1 MTNLIFLLAQEAAS
15 EPKGGLFDFNAT
27 LPLMALQIL
36 LLMVL
41 LNLVFY
47 TPVAKVLD
55 ERDEYIRKNLTEASE
70 TLAKAEAI
78 TKQYEQDLAQER
90 RESQLIIASAQKEAQ
105 EIVAM
110 EINQAQKD
118 TEALVNEATQQ
129 LNTQKEKAL
138 LALED
143 LLKASA
149 NQELTGDE
157 IAVDIDLANLEF
169 NSGLGQANLL
179 HKAVLDQAPDKK
191 DLFLEWTEDLGAIG
205 MAVKIKS
212 L

>member
-1 MTNLIFLLAQEAAS
+1 MTNLILLLTQAAAS
-15 EPKGGLFDFNAT
+15 EPEGDLFEFNAT

-36 LLMVL
+36 LLMVV

-47 TPVAKVLD
+47 TPIAKVLD
-55 ERDEYIRKNLTEASE
+55 ERDEYIRKNLTEASD
-70 TLAKAEAI
+70 TLTKAEAI

-129 LNTQKEKAL
+129 LNTQKDKAL
-138 LALED
+138 LALEEQVNTLSEQIKNK
-143 LLKASA
+143 LLSG
-149 NQELTGDE
+149 NLT
-157 IAVDIDLANLEF
+157 V
-169 NSGLGQANLL
+169 
-179 HKAVLDQAPDKK
+179 
-191 DLFLEWTEDLGAIG
+191 
-205 MAVKIKS
+205 
-212 L
+212 

>member
-1 MTNLIFLLAQEAAS
+1 MFNALFDYIPYLFITRKDQDGIVKKFKLNCDDNAD
-15 EPKGGLFDFNAT
+15 GGLDYSYNYRGQKIT
-27 LPLMALQIL
+27 
-36 LLMVL
+36 VL
-41 LNLVFY
+41 SKPNH
-47 TPVAKVLD
+47 
-55 ERDEYIRKNLTEASE
+55 
-70 TLAKAEAI
+70 
-78 TKQYEQDLAQER
+78 QE
-90 RESQLIIASAQKEAQ
+90 
-105 EIVAM
+105 
-110 EINQAQKD
+110 
-118 TEALVNEATQQ
+118 
-129 LNTQKEKAL
+129 AL

-157 IAVDIDLANLEF
+157 ISVDIDLAHLEF

-205 MAVKIKS
+205 MAAKIKS

>member
-1 MTNLIFLLAQEAAS
+1 MTNLIFLLAQEAAK
-15 EPKGGLFDFNAT
+15 EAEGGLFDFNAT

-36 LLMVL
+36 LLMVV

-55 ERDEYIRKNLTEASE
+55 ERDEYIRKNLAEASE

-110 EINQAQKD
+110 EIKQAQKD
-118 TEALVNEATQQ
+118 TESLVNEATQQ
-129 LNTQKEKAL
+129 LNKQKEKAL
-138 LALED
+138 LALEEQVNTLSEQIKNK
-143 LLKASA
+143 LLSGK
-149 NQELTGDE
+149 LT
-157 IAVDIDLANLEF
+157 A
-169 NSGLGQANLL
+169 
-179 HKAVLDQAPDKK
+179 
-191 DLFLEWTEDLGAIG
+191 
-205 MAVKIKS
+205 
-212 L
+212 

>member
-15 EPKGGLFDFNAT
+15 ASEPEGGLFDFNAT

-36 LLMVL
+36 LLMVV

-55 ERDEYIRKNLTEASE
+55 ERDDDIRKNLTEASE

-138 LALED
+138 LALEEQVNTLSEQIKNK
-143 LLKASA
+143 LLSGK
-149 NQELTGDE
+149 LT
-157 IAVDIDLANLEF
+157 A
-169 NSGLGQANLL
+169 
-179 HKAVLDQAPDKK
+179 
-191 DLFLEWTEDLGAIG
+191 
-205 MAVKIKS
+205 
-212 L
+212 

>member
-1 MTNLIFLLAQEAAS
+1 MLAQEAAS
-15 EPKGGLFDFNAT
+15 KPEGGLFDFNAT

-36 LLMVL
+36 LLMVV

-47 TPVAKVLD
+47 TPISKVLD

-70 TLAKAEAI
+70 TLSKAEAI

-129 LNTQKEKAL
+129 LNAQKEKAL
-138 LALED
+138 LALEEQVNTLSEQIKNK
-143 LLKASA
+143 LLSGK
-149 NQELTGDE
+149 LT
-157 IAVDIDLANLEF
+157 A
-169 NSGLGQANLL
+169 
-179 HKAVLDQAPDKK
+179 
-191 DLFLEWTEDLGAIG
+191 
-205 MAVKIKS
+205 
-212 L
+212 

>member
-1 MTNLIFLLAQEAAS
+1 MTNLIFLLAQEAAAKS
-15 EPKGGLFDFNAT
+15 EGGLFDFNAT

-36 LLMVL
+36 LLMVV

-47 TPVAKVLD
+47 TPIAKVLD

-90 RESQLIIASAQKEAQ
+90 RESQFIIASAQKEAQ

-129 LNTQKEKAL
+129 LNTQKDKAL
-138 LALED
+138 LALEEQVNTLSEQIKNK
-143 LLKASA
+143 LLSDK
-149 NQELTGDE
+149 
-157 IAVDIDLANLEF
+157 LA
-169 NSGLGQANLL
+169 A
-179 HKAVLDQAPDKK
+179 
-191 DLFLEWTEDLGAIG
+191 
-205 MAVKIKS
+205 
-212 L
+212 

>member
-1 MTNLIFLLAQEAAS
+1 MTNLIFLLAEEQQ
-15 EPKGGLFDFNAT
+15 GGLFDFNAT
-27 LPLMALQIL
+27 LPLMSLQIL
-36 LLMVL
+36 LLMVV

-78 TKQYEQDLAQER
+78 TKKYEQDLAQER

-110 EINQAQKD
+110 EIKQAQKD
-118 TEALVNEATQQ
+118 TESLVNEATQQ

-138 LALED
+138 LALEEQVNTLSEQIKNK
-143 LLKASA
+143 LLSGK
-149 NQELTGDE
+149 LT
-157 IAVDIDLANLEF
+157 A
-169 NSGLGQANLL
+169 
-179 HKAVLDQAPDKK
+179 
-191 DLFLEWTEDLGAIG
+191 
-205 MAVKIKS
+205 
-212 L
+212 

>member
-1 MTNLIFLLAQEAAS
+1 MTNLIFLLAQEAAK
-15 EPKGGLFDFNAT
+15 EAEGGLFDFNAT

-36 LLMVL
+36 LMMVV

-47 TPVAKVLD
+47 TPIAKVLD

-78 TKQYEQDLAQER
+78 TKQYEQDLSQER

-110 EINQAQKD
+110 EIKQAQKD

-129 LNTQKEKAL
+129 LNTQKDKAL
-138 LALED
+138 LALEEQVTTLSEQIKNK
-143 LLKASA
+143 LLSGK
-149 NQELTGDE
+149 LT
-157 IAVDIDLANLEF
+157 A
-169 NSGLGQANLL
+169 
-179 HKAVLDQAPDKK
+179 
-191 DLFLEWTEDLGAIG
+191 
-205 MAVKIKS
+205 
-212 L
+212 

>member
-1 MTNLIFLLAQEAAS
+1 MTNLIFLLAEEQQ
-15 EPKGGLFDFNAT
+15 GGLFDFNAT

-36 LLMVL
+36 LLMVV

-78 TKQYEQDLAQER
+78 TKKYEQDLTQER

-110 EINQAQKD
+110 EIKQAQKD
-118 TEALVNEATQQ
+118 TESLVNEATQQ

-138 LALED
+138 LALEEQVNTLSEQIKNK
-143 LLKASA
+143 LLSGK
-149 NQELTGDE
+149 LT
-157 IAVDIDLANLEF
+157 A
-169 NSGLGQANLL
+169 
-179 HKAVLDQAPDKK
+179 
-191 DLFLEWTEDLGAIG
+191 
-205 MAVKIKS
+205 
-212 L
+212 

>member
-1 MTNLIFLLAQEAAS
+1 MTNLIFLLAQEAAK
-15 EPKGGLFDFNAT
+15 EAEGGLFDFNAT

-36 LLMVL
+36 LLMVV

-47 TPVAKVLD
+47 TPIAKVLD

-90 RESQLIIASAQKEAQ
+90 RESQVIIASAQKDAQ

-118 TEALVNEATQQ
+118 TEALVKEATQQ
-129 LNTQKEKAL
+129 LNAQKDKAL
-138 LALED
+138 LALEEQVNTLSEQIKNK
-143 LLKASA
+143 LLSGK
-149 NQELTGDE
+149 LT
-157 IAVDIDLANLEF
+157 A
-169 NSGLGQANLL
+169 
-179 HKAVLDQAPDKK
+179 
-191 DLFLEWTEDLGAIG
+191 
-205 MAVKIKS
+205 
-212 L
+212 

>member
-1 MTNLIFLLAQEAAS
+1 MTNLIFLLAQEAAK
-15 EPKGGLFDFNAT
+15 EAEGGLFDFNAT

-36 LLMVL
+36 LMMVV

-47 TPVAKVLD
+47 TPIAKVLD

-90 RESQLIIASAQKEAQ
+90 RESQVIIASAQKEAQ

-129 LNTQKEKAL
+129 LNTQKDKAL
-138 LALED
+138 LALEEQVNTLSEQIKNK
-143 LLKASA
+143 LLSG
-149 NQELTGDE
+149 NLT
-157 IAVDIDLANLEF
+157 A
-169 NSGLGQANLL
+169 
-179 HKAVLDQAPDKK
+179 
-191 DLFLEWTEDLGAIG
+191 
-205 MAVKIKS
+205 
-212 L
+212 

>member
-1 MTNLIFLLAQEAAS
+1 MTNLIFLLAEEQQ
-15 EPKGGLFDFNAT
+15 GGLFDFNAT

-36 LLMVL
+36 LLMVV

-78 TKQYEQDLAQER
+78 TKKYEQDLAQER

-110 EINQAQKD
+110 EIKQAKKD
-118 TEALVNEATQQ
+118 TESLVNEATQQ

-138 LALED
+138 LALEEQVNTLSEQIKNK
-143 LLKASA
+143 LLSGK
-149 NQELTGDE
+149 LT
-157 IAVDIDLANLEF
+157 A
-169 NSGLGQANLL
+169 
-179 HKAVLDQAPDKK
+179 
-191 DLFLEWTEDLGAIG
+191 
-205 MAVKIKS
+205 
-212 L
+212 

>member
-1 MTNLIFLLAQEAAS
+1 
-15 EPKGGLFDFNAT
+15 
-27 LPLMALQIL
+27 MALQIL
-36 LLMVL
+36 LLMVV

-47 TPVAKVLD
+47 TPIAKVLD

-70 TLAKAEAI
+70 TLTKAEAI

-129 LNTQKEKAL
+129 LNTQKDKAL
-138 LALED
+138 LALEEQVNTLSEQIKNK
-143 LLKASA
+143 LLSG
-149 NQELTGDE
+149 NLT
-157 IAVDIDLANLEF
+157 A
-169 NSGLGQANLL
+169 
-179 HKAVLDQAPDKK
+179 
-191 DLFLEWTEDLGAIG
+191 
-205 MAVKIKS
+205 
-212 L
+212 

>member
-1 MTNLIFLLAQEAAS
+1 MANLIFLLAQEATTAATES
-15 EPKGGLFDFNAT
+15 EGGLFDFNAT
-27 LPLMALQIL
+27 LPLMALQIV
-36 LLMVL
+36 LLMVV

-47 TPVAKVLD
+47 TPIAKVLD

-78 TKQYEQDLAQER
+78 TKQYEQDLSQER

-110 EINQAQKD
+110 EIKQAQKD

-138 LALED
+138 LALEEQVNTLSEQIKNK
-143 LLKASA
+143 LLSGK
-149 NQELTGDE
+149 LT
-157 IAVDIDLANLEF
+157 A
-169 NSGLGQANLL
+169 
-179 HKAVLDQAPDKK
+179 
-191 DLFLEWTEDLGAIG
+191 
-205 MAVKIKS
+205 
-212 L
+212 

>member
-1 MTNLIFLLAQEAAS
+1 MTNLIFLLAQEATSAS
-15 EPKGGLFDFNAT
+15 EPEGGLFDFNAT

-36 LLMVL
+36 LLMVV

-78 TKQYEQDLAQER
+78 TKQYKQDLAQER

-138 LALED
+138 LALEEQVNTLSEQMKNK
-143 LLKASA
+143 LLSGK
-149 NQELTGDE
+149 LT
-157 IAVDIDLANLEF
+157 A
-169 NSGLGQANLL
+169 
-179 HKAVLDQAPDKK
+179 
-191 DLFLEWTEDLGAIG
+191 
-205 MAVKIKS
+205 
-212 L
+212 

>member
-1 MTNLIFLLAQEAAS
+1 MIFLLAEEQQ
-15 EPKGGLFDFNAT
+15 GGLFDFNAT

-36 LLMVL
+36 LLMVV

-78 TKQYEQDLAQER
+78 TKKYEQDLAQER

-110 EINQAQKD
+110 EIKQAQKD
-118 TEALVNEATQQ
+118 TESLVNEATQQ

-138 LALED
+138 LALEEQVNTLSEQIKNK
-143 LLKASA
+143 LLSGK
-149 NQELTGDE
+149 LT
-157 IAVDIDLANLEF
+157 A
-169 NSGLGQANLL
+169 
-179 HKAVLDQAPDKK
+179 
-191 DLFLEWTEDLGAIG
+191 
-205 MAVKIKS
+205 
-212 L
+212 

>member
-1 MTNLIFLLAQEAAS
+1 MTNLIFLLAEEQQ
-15 EPKGGLFDFNAT
+15 GGLFDFNAT

-36 LLMVL
+36 LLMVV

-78 TKQYEQDLAQER
+78 TKKYEQDLAQER
-90 RESQLIIASAQKEAQ
+90 RESQLIIASPQKEAQ

-110 EINQAQKD
+110 EIKQAQKD
-118 TEALVNEATQQ
+118 TESLVNEATQQ

-138 LALED
+138 LALEEQVNTLSEQIKNK
-143 LLKASA
+143 LLSGK
-149 NQELTGDE
+149 LT
-157 IAVDIDLANLEF
+157 A
-169 NSGLGQANLL
+169 
-179 HKAVLDQAPDKK
+179 
-191 DLFLEWTEDLGAIG
+191 
-205 MAVKIKS
+205 
-212 L
+212 

>member
-1 MTNLIFLLAQEAAS
+1 MTNLIFLLAQEATSAS
-15 EPKGGLFDFNAT
+15 EPEGGLFDFNAT

-36 LLMVL
+36 LLMVV

-55 ERDEYIRKNLTEASE
+55 ERDEYIRKNLTEASK

-138 LALED
+138 LALEEQVNTLSEQMKNK
-143 LLKASA
+143 LLSGK
-149 NQELTGDE
+149 LT
-157 IAVDIDLANLEF
+157 A
-169 NSGLGQANLL
+169 
-179 HKAVLDQAPDKK
+179 
-191 DLFLEWTEDLGAIG
+191 
-205 MAVKIKS
+205 
-212 L
+212 

>member
-15 EPKGGLFDFNAT
+15 ASASEPEGGLFDFNAT

-36 LLMVL
+36 LLMVV

-138 LALED
+138 LALEEQVNTLSEQIKNK
-143 LLKASA
+143 LLSGK
-149 NQELTGDE
+149 LT
-157 IAVDIDLANLEF
+157 A
-169 NSGLGQANLL
+169 
-179 HKAVLDQAPDKK
+179 
-191 DLFLEWTEDLGAIG
+191 
-205 MAVKIKS
+205 
-212 L
+212 